1 MGKQASSR
9 GRQPPAP
16 GFQPMQSRQLQTRPQ
31 TRPQALGNALAT
43 PDPFQVTAADITDPY
58 ARQRRAAEGVPSAS
72 ASDIQLRPPQVE
84 QNPNLGPTRI
94 DGGGFAMPSQS
105 RPFQSEP
112 NPAYGP
118 TRLDGG
124 GYAMPSQSSP
134 NPAYGPT
141 KIDGGGYA
149 MPGMEQAPGAGR
161 GIVWMEGQ
169 SNAQGRG
176 TPLRAIPGRQGLAG
190 LPNAAPIPST
200 PTPGVPGRGPQGPAP
215 STPFQN
221 GQVGW
226 EFDTGGRGW
235 IPQMNQAAVNY
246 WGDMRS
252 YAPQGFNPDA
262 NDWIGSVQK
271 WAPVSYEEWAKG
283 HGRGY
288 VNPYSR

>member
-31 TRPQALGNALAT
+31 SRPQALGNALAT

-84 QNPNLGPTRI
+84 QNPNLGPTR
-94 DGGGFAMPSQS
+94 
-105 RPFQSEP
+105 
-112 NPAYGP
+112 
-118 TRLDGG
+118 
-124 GYAMPSQSSP
+124 
-134 NPAYGPT
+134 
-141 KIDGGGYA
+141 IDGGGYA